1 MSKKFDAKSIQEK
14 LDGLYKGVDLTSK
27 TQDDKKIL
35 RYEKVSI
42 ENKERMN
49 DPAYV
54 EEWKKSLAAG
64 ISTEEY
70 KQNLKAGKEKFWKSA
85 PESHRKHIAKKAAES
100 SLSFETKEQAEEI
113 FWKCWNEDRGEKL
126 YKKLA
131 KEYGVTEG
139 GIINLVRGN
148 NDKTAHI
155 YCPVSYEKLEQMKEE
170 WEQKFK
176 TYTIVIQTP
185 GSDLLDEYDRLYRE
199 SEQYNKVADAWKLT
213 TPSVVFYCRFK
224 LKNPTPQSVREYC
237 DSIGIPRIKNDLGQY
252 KQIMNRWKWLTTK
265 KSKKKIFNSYQEAA
279 DFLTSHPDN
288 VDGKKYNTQA
298 VWEKM
303 GITWR
308 DGYSFAG
315 WMIRKL

>member
-1 MSKKFDAKSIQEK
+1 MNKRITAKDIDSLIDDDILSALPENRNIKRGVANQKNAQNPKWKESLKKA
-14 LDGLYKGVDLTSK
+14 TS
-27 TQDDKKIL
+27 T
-35 RYEKVSI
+35 S
-42 ENKERMN
+42 
-49 DPAYV
+49 
-54 EEWKKSLAAG
+54 
-64 ISTEEY
+64 EY
-70 KQNLKAGKEKFWKSA
+70 KENLKKGKEEFWQNA
-85 PESHRKHIAKKAAES
+85 PDSHRKHIAKKAADA
-100 SLSFETKEQAEEI
+100 SLSFESKEQAEEI
-113 FWKCWNEDRGEKL
+113 FRKCWSEDRGEKL

-176 TYTIVIQTP
+176 TYTIVVQSP

-224 LKNPTPQSVREYC
+224 LKNPTPQSIREYC

-279 DFLTSHPDN
+279 DFLTSHPENID
-288 VDGKKYNTQA
+288 DKKYTTQA
-298 VWEKM
+298 VWEKI

-315 WMIRKL
+315 WMIRKEE